1 MSAPGAYLRCRA
13 CGAGYALDEGAWRCR
28 CGGLFDL
35 ASPLP
40 DDAFAGLEA
49 QPWSL
54 WRYRRALPFSASAM
68 GWQAITMGEG
78 ATPLVAVDGGL
89 RLKLDF
95 LMPTL
100 SFKDRGSVVLVAKAA
115 ELGAHRLVADSSGN
129 AGASIAAY
137 AARAGMD
144 VEVFVPAA
152 TSEKKVAQLHGY
164 GATVHR
170 VSGSRADAAAAAID
184 HVACTGA
191 FYASHVYNPLFH
203 HGTKTF
209 AFELW
214 EQLGG
219 RLPGTVLV
227 PAGNGTLLIGA
238 SIGFKELAAAGLV
251 GHEPRLVAVQAERC
265 APLAYAASAAGQGQ
279 GQGRRTT
286 AHEPGPAPEP
296 GPTAAEGI
304 AIADP
309 ARLAQMLDAVA
320 DSGGTVLTA
329 TEQGI
334 ASARLALAAQGVDVE
349 PTAATV
355 YAAWLE
361 WPEAPAPSSTVLAMT
376 GAGLKSPP
384 PSHRAAVAPQPGEG
398 HEK

>member
-1 MSAPGAYLRCRA
+1 MSAPGPSLQCRT

-35 ASPLP
+35 RLELA
-40 DDAFAGLEA
+40 DDAFADFAA

-54 WRYRRALPFSASAM
+54 WRYHKALPFSASATS
-68 GWQAITMGEG
+68 WQAVTMGEG

-115 ELGAHRLVADSSGN
+115 ELGVRRLVADSSGN

-137 AARAGMD
+137 GARAGIA

-152 TSEKKVAQLHGY
+152 TSEKKMAQLRGY

-170 VSGSRADAAAAAID
+170 VTGSRAATASAAID
-184 HVACTGA
+184 HVAASGA

-251 GHEPRLVAVQAERC
+251 ERLPRLVAVQAERC
-265 APLAYAASAAGQGQ
+265 APLAHAAGAAGP
-279 GQGRRTT
+279 GRSANVPAT
-286 AHEPGPAPEP
+286 APAE
-296 GPTAAEGI
+296 TAAETMAEGI
-304 AIADP
+304 AIAEP
-309 ARLAQMLDAVA
+309 ARLAQMLDIVSE
-320 DSGGTVLTA
+320 SGGTVLTA

-334 ASARLALAAQGVDVE
+334 ASARLALATKGVDVE

-361 WPEAPAPSSTVLAMT
+361 WPDAPEPSSTVLALT

-384 PSHRAAVAPQPGEG
+384 PSHPAATALQPGEG
-398 HEK
+398 HQA